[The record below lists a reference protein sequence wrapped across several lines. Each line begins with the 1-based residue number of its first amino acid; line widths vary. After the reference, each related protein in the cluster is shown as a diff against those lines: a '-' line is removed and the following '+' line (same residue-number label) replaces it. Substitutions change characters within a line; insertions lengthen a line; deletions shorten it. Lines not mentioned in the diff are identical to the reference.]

1 MIRRVLLERKLG
13 VHHVQPFVFGI
24 VGAALAAVYFILANA
39 ASAVIGLAPQSA
51 SGSAYLLMIPLAYYA
66 HRKITFR
73 STGLH
78 RVALPRF
85 VMTSFIGLLVSW
97 AVPYVAVRL
106 LAAPH
111 WAAFLAVCILVP
123 IVSFSLMRFWVFVA
137 PRNGLRDSGS

>member
-1 MIRRVLLERKLG
+1 LIRRLLLERKLAA
-13 VHHVQPFVFGI
+13 HHVQPFVFVI
-24 VGAALAAVYFILANA
+24 VGAALAAVYFIIANV
-39 ASAVIGLAPQSA
+39 ASAVVGLAPQRA

-73 STGLH
+73 ATGLH

-85 VMTSFIGLLVSW
+85 VTTSFIGLFVSW

-111 WAAFLAVCILVP
+111 WAAFLAVCIFVP
-123 IVSFSLMRFWVFVA
+123 IVSFTLMRFWVFVA
-137 PRNGLRDSGS
+137 LRNGLRD